1 MQSSPRHCPQ
11 RVFAKTMTRLVSA
24 YIYIYLHVSF
34 YICMYVYIFT
44 PKLLVLVW
52 ETFAFFDHW
61 KAVCIHLHSS
71 FLCLAI
77 LRCLPAA
84 ASDSISRWFGL
95 ERYVFG
101 YYMLAYRTAPTQ
113 IVLMLLCVVTWLGLT
128 GHKACSCKKGCTCLF
143 PTDVCI
149 NGGTA
154 KTICLVGA
162 DSTREHSAKSAKHF
176 SLYTLELLWSH
187 GVLPEQGEERHGK
200 WSNSRAMQSLW
211 MFPEQLEGH
220 CHWKSQP
227 NWLCAF
233 VPEVLEKWSL
243 QNHYLLHFTNALLSA
258 QKPWMHQSNIP
269 S

>member
-1 MQSSPRHCPQ
+1 MQSSPRHSPQ

-24 YIYIYLHVSF
+24 YIYIHVSF

-101 YYMLAYRTAPTQ
+101 YYMLAYSTAPTQ

-154 KTICLVGA
+154 KTMP
-162 DSTREHSAKSAKHF
+162 K
-176 SLYTLELLWSH
+176 
-187 GVLPEQGEERHGK
+187 
-200 WSNSRAMQSLW
+200 QS
-211 MFPEQLEGH
+211 
-220 CHWKSQP
+220 
-227 NWLCAF
+227 
-233 VPEVLEKWSL
+233 
-243 QNHYLLHFTNALLSA
+243 ALLGLI
-258 QKPWMHQSNIP
+258 QPENILRNLRSIFP
-269 S
+269 FTHWNSCDPMGCCQNKERNGMESRWKVIK